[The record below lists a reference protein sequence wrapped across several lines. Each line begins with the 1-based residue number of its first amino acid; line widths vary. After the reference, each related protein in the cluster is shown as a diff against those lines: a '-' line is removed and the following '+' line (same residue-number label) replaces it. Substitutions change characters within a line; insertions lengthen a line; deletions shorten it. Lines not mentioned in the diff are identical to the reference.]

1 MMENRIYNK
10 SSLELQQ
17 ILHPLN
23 HLRTAQDI
31 TQGLR
36 RISRTLDRLLKYKS
50 DSSNDMTKL
59 ERLSRVRHSL
69 RASKKQLHSLTRQLQ
84 ENSIVYRVHEIS
96 SSKHERLLARFELCS
111 FCSECDFFV
120 TRTEAT
126 ESESSV
132 DVVTISTTSLL
143 IDISINPE
151 KGIESVSFRFFSQD
165 GEEFTDDKLCET
177 IESWLISERFSLFEE
192 KLRTVWKLDR
202 IDQHMNKLDIVKL
215 LHHLRLLFRNVCGYE
230 HSKSLPIQDGHGWIL
245 PDLEGV
251 MDLFYSCCCHR
262 QLILQGYC
270 REEDWMDICKEC
282 PSCMSGVISIRE
294 ELEEKEVFFP
304 MQVPNEMELEQE
316 DKFPVDLQKWVG
328 VGISAE
334 LSFLISL
341 QLPIKMTLTTARL
354 LYLCYEEE
362 WTHRHSRYSYGKEWF
377 DISHSHMPCILLE
390 EALLEDCGYPMWCCG
405 ENLHSSSETW
415 TRVHRDS
422 GIIEN
427 SLEYVD
433 GRRMILSYS
442 LPVRFSLRRRCVQ
455 VDCVP
460 FLRIDKLITI
470 LGILRQQLVFNQ
482 LFQSL
487 FCDCYADGRLYTS
500 SQKPMNK
507 DSSYTRLVTCCF
519 KEGGME
525 SSDFR
530 FEVVVHP
537 PFLIELYL
545 WRMKEEQQLEAIQV
559 NISIGSHGWLQ
570 VSMNSIQQHIGWFEK
585 VLKTTS
591 NIPLCL
597 FHLWKK
603 LESNDLRFAPS

>member
-1 MMENRIYNK
+1 MDSTVAPCTKHNTEDQGETLREAITKVREMMENRIYNK

-69 RASKKQLHSLTRQLQ
+69 RA
-84 ENSIVYRVHEIS
+84 IYRVHEIS

-126 ESESSV
+126 EK
-132 DVVTISTTSLL
+132 
-143 IDISINPE
+143 

-519 KEGGME
+519 KEG
-525 SSDFR
+525 
-530 FEVVVHP
+530 
-537 PFLIELYL
+537 ELYL